1 MTFQIK
7 YFLKAASN
15 VRIKS
20 YNYELGCREWGDS
33 ALLTHG
39 DLVYSAR
46 LGSAATSHSLGT
58 QAVTVQ
64 AG

>member
-1 MTFQIK
+1 MCELRAIIMSE
-7 YFLKAASN
+7 AAEN
-15 VRIKS
+15 
-20 YNYELGCREWGDS
+20 S

-46 LGSAATSHSLGT
+46 LGSAATSHSRGRR
-58 QAVTVQ
+58 AVTVH